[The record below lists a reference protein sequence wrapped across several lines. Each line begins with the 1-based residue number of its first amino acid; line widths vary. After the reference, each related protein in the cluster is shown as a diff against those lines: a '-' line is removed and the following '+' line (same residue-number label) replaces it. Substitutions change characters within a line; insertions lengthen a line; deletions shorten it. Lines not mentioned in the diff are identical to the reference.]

1 MKSVRNKVY
10 YISLFFLSLL
20 CLSACN
26 VRSTRQLKKE
36 AKSTYGPATVVSE
49 SKGKD
54 KNTVVLRDKLQG
66 FEYSISSSLGDVSA
80 DGASFGAWENTSCDF
95 EVRLHEYAIEN
106 VRNDIDL
113 LCTKHHASWR
123 TPEYYTKDVLL
134 KLSVADASDAKALG
148 EEVAKLLQ
156 TQNMNNRMD
165 GVVLYV
171 QDMAGNTLG
180 QVSLPNCTF
189 R

>member
-113 LCTKHHASWR
+113 LCTKHLASWR

-189 R
+189 Q